1 MLDPISLGA
10 IGAVLGAVGAGM
22 ANEAGRWAWESA
34 GGLVR
39 RIAVREVAAPT
50 TPGELDDVARLRVLR
65 ERCVTPE

>member
-39 RIAVREVAAPT
+39 RIAGREVAAPT